1 MIFPSSDSRQAGMM
15 VGMYLPIKC
24 GHRNRIHHLK
34 TNPLMKSH
42 VIADKELF
50 NEAIEQ
56 VSGEDDD
63 EKRDC
68 GI

>member
-1 MIFPSSDSRQAGMM
+1 
-15 VGMYLPIKC
+15 MYLPIKC
-24 GHRNRIHHLK
+24 DHRNGIHHLK
-34 TNPLMKSH
+34 TKPLMKSH

-50 NEAIEQ
+50 NEAIEYI
-56 VSGEDDD
+56 SGEDDD